1 MNEVLTADVVIVG
14 GGPAGLSAARELR
27 KAGVAEVLVLERE
40 AEAGGI
46 PRHSDHTGYGLR
58 DIKRLMK
65 GPAYARKLAARA
77 HDSGAWVLTS
87 ATVTGWADGCSL
99 LVTRPS
105 GRMRVDAKAVIL
117 ATGARERP
125 RAARLV
131 PGDRPAGVLTTGQLQ
146 TAIHAGQG
154 VGGTRAVVVGSQLV
168 SWSAVLTLR
177 EAGCAT
183 VLMTSEF
190 PAAEVPALV
199 RWGASRLLGGP
210 LARRTRITRIIGR
223 VRVEA
228 VEVEDLRTGIRR
240 LVACDTVVFTGDW
253 IPDSEVARLGGLDI
267 DRSTRG
273 PLIDTAMRTSR
284 PGVFAA
290 GNMVHP
296 ADTAAI
302 AALEGRMVARD
313 VARWLA
319 ETPPAPADGV
329 RLVAGAPFAWV
340 SPGMVREGD
349 EGPPL
354 GRLLL
359 WATASR
365 RFAMVVAEQDGARIG
380 RRLLLRGIAP
390 GRVIRV
396 PWSLCSKV
404 DPRGG
409 DVTFSVR

>member
-1 MNEVLTADVVIVG
+1 M
-14 GGPAGLSAARELR
+14 
-27 KAGVAEVLVLERE
+27 
-40 AEAGGI
+40 
-46 PRHSDHTGYGLR
+46 
-58 DIKRLMK
+58 
-65 GPAYARKLAARA
+65 
-77 HDSGAWVLTS
+77 
-87 ATVTGWADGCSL
+87 
-99 LVTRPS
+99 
-105 GRMRVDAKAVIL
+105 
-117 ATGARERP
+117 
-125 RAARLV
+125 

-228 VEVEDLRTGIRR
+228 VEVEDLRTGTRR

-409 DVTFSVR
+409 DVTFSVT

>member
-228 VEVEDLRTGIRR
+228 VEVEDLRTG
-240 LVACDTVVFTGDW
+240 
-253 IPDSEVARLGGLDI
+253 
-267 DRSTRG
+267 
-273 PLIDTAMRTSR
+273 
-284 PGVFAA
+284 
-290 GNMVHP
+290 
-296 ADTAAI
+296 
-302 AALEGRMVARD
+302 
-313 VARWLA
+313 
-319 ETPPAPADGV
+319 
-329 RLVAGAPFAWV
+329 
-340 SPGMVREGD
+340 
-349 EGPPL
+349 
-354 GRLLL
+354 
-359 WATASR
+359 
-365 RFAMVVAEQDGARIG
+365 
-380 RRLLLRGIAP
+380 
-390 GRVIRV
+390 
-396 PWSLCSKV
+396 
-404 DPRGG
+404 
-409 DVTFSVR
+409 